1 MHPSF
6 APFVEP
12 PYYVVIFTN
21 QHAAPDDTDYHATG
35 AEMEALAKT
44 MPGYLG
50 FESAR
55 GKDGFGFAISY
66 WESEEAIKNWKRQAD
81 HLNAQRRGRSDWY
94 EDYVVRVAKV
104 ERAYQM
110 KRQTEATGDE

>member
-1 MHPSF
+1 MTGSF

-12 PYYVVIFTN
+12 PYYAVIFTN
-21 QHAAPDDTDYHATG
+21 QHRAADDAEYHAMG
-35 AEMEALAKT
+35 DEMQALAKT

-55 GKDGFGFAISY
+55 GEDGFGFAVSY
-66 WESEEAIKNWKRQAD
+66 WQSEEAITNWKRQVD
-81 HLNAQRRGRSDWY
+81 HLEAQRRGRSDWY

-104 ERAYQM
+104 ERAYRM
-110 KRQTEATGDE
+110 KKTDQETMDE

>member
-1 MHPSF
+1 MAASF

-21 QHAAPDDTDYHATG
+21 HHKAPNDEAYHAMG
-35 AEMEALAKT
+35 EDMQALAAE

-55 GKDGFGFAISY
+55 GDDGFGFAISY
-66 WESEEAIKNWKRQAD
+66 WESEDAIKNWKRQAD
-81 HLNAQRRGRSDWY
+81 HLVAQKRGRSDWY

-104 ERAYQM
+104 ERAYR
-110 KRQTEATGDE
+110 KKK